1 MAMATTL
8 EISVTETK
16 LEIAS
21 DPPTTFEVNID
32 PAVEIIEVGTQ
43 GPAGVS
49 GGQGPQGP
57 QGAQGPAG
65 TGGDLTYVHNQL
77 ASATVWNVAHNLG
90 KYSNVT
96 VVDSGNTVVI
106 GDVEYVDV
114 NNLIITFS
122 DAFGGKAYIN

>member
-1 MAMATTL
+1 MATTL